1 MDQAEQL
8 RLHLQQMNKPY
19 AKSIA
24 VIIICLHDAY
34 KNCQSRIENDI
45 KNTPEVKITNQKGR
59 KMIQAAKIEEQ
70 EYWDKWIHCRDN
82 DACDALIKRYMPLV
96 SFHVQRISVS
106 LPKSVNKDDLKSI
119 GMIGLYDALE
129 KFDYKRDLKFET
141 YASFRIRG
149 AILDGLR
156 KEDWLPRSSREK
168 AKKVDTSIER
178 LEQKYLRNVLPG
190 EVAKDLE
197 MSEDEVTHI
206 MNEGFFAN
214 VLSIDGQNHDHDEQ
228 DHHSKMVLKDEK
240 SISPEEKMV
249 KDELI
254 QQLSEVIVGLSE
266 KEQLVVSLFYKEELT
281 LTEIGQVMGLST
293 SRISQIH
300 SKALFKLRNLLKKII
315 H

>member
-1 MDQAEQL
+1 
-8 RLHLQQMNKPY
+8 
-19 AKSIA
+19 
-24 VIIICLHDAY
+24 
-34 KNCQSRIENDI
+34 
-45 KNTPEVKITNQKGR
+45 
-59 KMIQAAKIEEQ
+59 MIQAAKIEEQ
-70 EYWDKWIHCRDN
+70 EFWDKWIHFRDN

-96 SFHVQRISVS
+96 SYHVQRISVS

-168 AKKVDTSIER
+168 AKKVDASIER

-214 VLSIDGQNHDHDEQ
+214 VLSIDDQNHELDEQ

-240 SISPEEKMV
+240 SISPEEKVV

-281 LTEIGQVMGLST
+281 LTEIGHVMELST

-300 SKALFKLRNLLKKII
+300 SKALFKLRNLLGKII